1 MKQLIVLK
9 RNFFIN
15 NSLAENS
22 LKYTVITNFIIA
34 LRDK

>member
-1 MKQLIVLK
+1 MKPNIV
-9 RNFFIN
+9 IN
-15 NSLAENS
+15 NCQVENS